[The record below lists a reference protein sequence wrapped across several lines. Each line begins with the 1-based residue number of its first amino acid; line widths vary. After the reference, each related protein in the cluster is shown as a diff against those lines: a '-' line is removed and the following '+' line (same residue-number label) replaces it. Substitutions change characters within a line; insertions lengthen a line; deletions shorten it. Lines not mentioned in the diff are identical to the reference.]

1 MSTES
6 VLNHHG
12 QTFAAGDLDGI
23 MEDYNGG
30 FGPHRAGDGTLTGL
44 DSIRGAFAGFFEG
57 LFKPGS
63 YEFTMDRVEIVG
75 DVGYIVWHSVNQGA
89 EVTLG
94 TDTFMLRDG
103 KIAVQTFAA
112 RVEEK

>member
-23 MEDYNGG
+23 MEDYTEDSVLIA
-30 FGPHRAGDGTLTGL
+30 PDGTLTGL

-94 TDTFMLRDG
+94 TDTFVLRDG

-112 RVEEK
+112 KIEER